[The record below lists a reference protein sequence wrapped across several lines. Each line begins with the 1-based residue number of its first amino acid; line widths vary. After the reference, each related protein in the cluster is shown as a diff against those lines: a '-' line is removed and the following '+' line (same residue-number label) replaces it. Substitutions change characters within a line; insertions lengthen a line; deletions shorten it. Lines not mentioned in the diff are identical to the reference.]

1 MSRKEEIEEMK
12 KKRFRYLCACY
23 EESGADQYK
32 VLRTYT
38 MAGDRAFEHKLTD
51 KIVRYLEQEEL
62 VEVSGRGD
70 QICITH
76 KGIREV
82 EQALSKPDV
91 PTEHFPAGF
100 AIYAGHITHSQI
112 QQASP
117 GATQASFE
125 ERKYEQL
132 EEVIQL
138 LKDSIE
144 QVVDEL
150 ALEAQERSDLEAQ
163 IRTIEAQM
171 SSPHPRARS
180 ISESLRSVRAIVEGA
195 IGGAAGSLLAQTL
208 LRKIANLL
216 GG

>member
-12 KKRFRYLCACY
+12 KKRFRFLCACY

-32 VLRTYT
+32 VLPTYT
-38 MAGDRAFEHKLTD
+38 IAGDRAFEHNLTD

-117 GATQASFE
+117 GATQLVLGEDKGQELKELVESLKE
-125 ERKYEQL
+125 SIDKLGLEREQ
-132 EEVIQL
+132 QTDL
-138 LKDSIE
+138 L
-144 QVVDEL
+144 
-150 ALEAQERSDLEAQ
+150 AQMQ
-163 IRTIEAQM
+163 TIDAQM
-171 SSPHPRARS
+171 SCSRPSRT
-180 ISESLRSVRAIVEGA
+180 IIGESLRTARRILEEAA
-195 IGGAAGSLLAQTL
+195 GGALAVGL
-208 LRKIANLL
+208 IEAIKALL